1 MVFPP
6 CIQLGE
12 EEEGKEGAERKIQ
25 KCVEVRVSVVQPEVF
40 AGLSLSP
47 FPPLTLTPP
56 SSLLPPPSSL
66 LPPPSSL
73 LLIPPLL
80 PPPYP
85 SLLLFSSPFLSS
97 LLLFPLTFSSL
108 LLSPHLSSCPLPPLL
123 PFSPSPCTKCS
134 YSGCLYLC
142 WPTNDTDLRSLRHPC
157 P

>member
-6 CIQLGE
+6 CTQLGEEE

-56 SSLLPPPSSL
+56 SSLLPPLSSLLSPPSSL

-73 LLIPPLL
+73 LPPPSSLL
-80 PPPYP
+80 PPP
-85 SLLLFSSPFLSS
+85 SS
-97 LLLFPLTFSSL
+97 LLPPPSSL
-108 LLSPHLSSCPLPPLL
+108 RFTLSLPAMLS
-123 PFSPSPCTKCS
+123 
-134 YSGCLYLC
+134 
-142 WPTNDTDLRSLRHPC
+142 
-157 P
+157 